1 MSRLSSTLCWPEP
14 WARVPGPTF
23 AETTFFP
30 EIQAAIY
37 PQNTAVTPRTGTVS
51 YLASY
56 CLRVHTPSVMSE
68 TEQLPGLEVPGETPE
83 AICAGVAEK
92 FGVRR
97 TEIALLEV
105 SGNVLRFL
113 FPAQLKKVGAIPL
126 SSPSV
131 AARTARTGR
140 SDLFNA
146 FTRVKHLSVFE
157 VVKIGESR
165 ADSEVIQ
172 KLMSAPI
179 EDANGKI
186 VGVIQVS
193 RKAEHPSGAG
203 EDFTSEDLRE
213 LESVAASIGR
223 VMPKS

>member
-1 MSRLSSTLCWPEP
+1 
-14 WARVPGPTF
+14 
-23 AETTFFP
+23 
-30 EIQAAIY
+30 
-37 PQNTAVTPRTGTVS
+37 
-51 YLASY
+51 
-56 CLRVHTPSVMSE
+56 MSE

-157 VVKIGESR
+157 VVKIGESG

-172 KLMSAPI
+172 KLMSAPVFSPG
-179 EDANGKI
+179 EE
-186 VGVIQVS
+186 VLGVIQVS
-193 RKAEHPSGAG
+193 RKARSTAKAG
-203 EDFTSEDLRE
+203 PDFVPQDLGK
-213 LESVAASIGR
+213 LKSVAATVGTILARS
-223 VMPKS
+223 KA

>member
-1 MSRLSSTLCWPEP
+1 LTNVSLEHSYSPS
-14 WARVPGPTF
+14 
-23 AETTFFP
+23 
-30 EIQAAIY
+30 
-37 PQNTAVTPRTGTVS
+37 TAVTSAPGTIS

-56 CLRVHTPSVMSE
+56 LLRVHTPSVMSE
-68 TEQLPGLEVPGETPE
+68 IEQLPGIELPGETPE
-83 AICAGVAEK
+83 TICASVAEK
-92 FGVRR
+92 FAVRQ

-113 FPAQLKKVGAIPL
+113 FPAELKKVGAIPL

-140 SDLFNA
+140 SELFNA
-146 FTRVKHLSVFE
+146 FTRVKHLTVFE
-157 VVKIGESR
+157 VVKIGYSG
-165 ADSEVIQ
+165 ADTEVIQ

-179 EDANGKI
+179 SDPSGSI

-193 RKAEHPSGAG
+193 RKAQHPSGAG
-203 EDFTSEDLRE
+203 ADFTTGDLRK

-223 VMPKS
+223 TMPKSQD

>member
-1 MSRLSSTLCWPEP
+1 
-14 WARVPGPTF
+14 
-23 AETTFFP
+23 
-30 EIQAAIY
+30 
-37 PQNTAVTPRTGTVS
+37 
-51 YLASY
+51 
-56 CLRVHTPSVMSE
+56 MSE
-68 TEQLPGLEVPGETPE
+68 TEQLPGVEVPGETAE
-83 AICAGVAEK
+83 EVCAGVARK
-92 FGVRR
+92 FGVKT

-131 AARTARTGR
+131 AARTVRTGR

-157 VVKIGESR
+157 VVKIGESG

-179 EDANGKI
+179 EAPNGNI

-203 EDFTSEDLRE
+203 ADFSTEDLRE
-213 LESVAASIGR
+213 LESMAASIGR
-223 VMPKS
+223 MMPQS

>member
-1 MSRLSSTLCWPEP
+1 
-14 WARVPGPTF
+14 
-23 AETTFFP
+23 
-30 EIQAAIY
+30 
-37 PQNTAVTPRTGTVS
+37 
-51 YLASY
+51 
-56 CLRVHTPSVMSE
+56 MSE
-68 TEQLPGLEVPGETPE
+68 TEQLPGLEVPGKTPE
-83 AICAGVAEK
+83 AICDGVAEK

-157 VVKIGESR
+157 VVKIGEPGD
-165 ADSEVIQ
+165 DSEVIQ

-179 EDANGKI
+179 EDPNGNV

-203 EDFTSEDLRE
+203 ADFTTDDLRE
-213 LESVAASIGR
+213 LESVAGLIGR
-223 VMPKS
+223 LMPKS

>member
-1 MSRLSSTLCWPEP
+1 
-14 WARVPGPTF
+14 
-23 AETTFFP
+23 
-30 EIQAAIY
+30 
-37 PQNTAVTPRTGTVS
+37 
-51 YLASY
+51 
-56 CLRVHTPSVMSE
+56 
-68 TEQLPGLEVPGETPE
+68 
-83 AICAGVAEK
+83 
-92 FGVRR
+92 
-97 TEIALLEV
+97 
-105 SGNVLRFL
+105 
-113 FPAQLKKVGAIPL
+113 VGAIPL

-157 VVKIGESR
+157 VVKIGEPG

-179 EDANGKI
+179 EDPNGHI

-193 RKAEHPSGAG
+193 RKAEHPCGAG
-203 EDFTSEDLRE
+203 ADFTTHDLRE

-223 VMPKS
+223 MMPKL